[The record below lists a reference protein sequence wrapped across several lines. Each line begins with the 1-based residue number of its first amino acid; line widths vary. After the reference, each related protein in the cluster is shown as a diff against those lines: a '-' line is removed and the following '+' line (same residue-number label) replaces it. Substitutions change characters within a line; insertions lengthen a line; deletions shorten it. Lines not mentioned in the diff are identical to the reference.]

1 MQGMLVLLA
10 ACSPPE
16 QVLGA
21 RRHCVTCSVTMVT
34 LNLHAGAAQALVFA
48 NEAVEGW
55 EAGTVASRCAAQEAA
70 KQAAEFSQLAHKL
83 MRAVYRAK

>member
-1 MQGMLVLLA
+1 VWPWACYALPCAQGRRRLLT
-10 ACSPPE
+10 
-16 QVLGA
+16 A
-21 RRHCVTCSVTMVT
+21 RR
-34 LNLHAGAAQALVFA
+34 GAAQALVFA

-83 MRAVYRAK
+83 MRAVYKAK